1 MYSSGMRA
9 VCASLL
15 AVVWVVVGVGC
26 GPSVWERSFEF
37 EPGVAAGAPSATVL
51 VRGAPWGRVGPA
63 LAAENERIVKSETH
77 RDDWSVERARASELE
92 VLRALQLPV
101 EAERA
106 RLIGRSSITTTQR
119 LDPAGRELA
128 EFARSVGASYAVW
141 SSEALGKAQTI
152 EREPV
157 TQDRWRWERIWDAD
171 NDRFIYVRRWEP
183 ETVWVPVVIERDEA
197 RWVVFYVKDEG

>member
-1 MYSSGMRA
+1 MRA

-119 LDPAGRELA
+119 LDPAGKELA

>member
-1 MYSSGMRA
+1 MRA